1 MQITVKLSYCVRN
14 FINIIIKTSVA
25 SPSGKIKMVA
35 KLLKRVGGPLM

>member
-14 FINIIIKTSVA
+14 FINIIKTSVA